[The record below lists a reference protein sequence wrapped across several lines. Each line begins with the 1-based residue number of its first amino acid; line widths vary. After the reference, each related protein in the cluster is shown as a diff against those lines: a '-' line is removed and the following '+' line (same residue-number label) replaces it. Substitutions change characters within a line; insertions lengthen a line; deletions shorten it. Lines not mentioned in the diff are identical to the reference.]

1 MTELIVCG
9 SAGSFQGVA
18 RACSGYLLREGANII
33 ALDLG
38 SGSLANIQRW
48 VPLARLR
55 DIFVSHGHHDHV
67 SDVVGLMQ
75 YTSFGAHRPDLVRVF
90 ANESTCEVVHQL
102 RRSFA
107 EQDTAVRPTVVAA
120 GQRLELG
127 GFEVEMFEAWHSRP
141 SLAVRVTDH
150 AGHTVAYTGDSALC
164 DELVRCAGGVDLLV
178 AEASWLSD
186 SGDYPIGVHMTARD
200 AGDLAR
206 RAGVRRLLITHVW
219 PEFDPYAAAAE
230 AAEVFDGPILV
241 AEDNMVITVG
251 AGP

>member
-18 RACSGYLLREGANII
+18 RACSGYLLRDGANIV

-67 SDVVGLMQ
+67 SDIVGLMQ
-75 YTSFGAHRPDLVRVF
+75 YTSFGVDRPDLVRVF
-90 ANESTCEVVHQL
+90 ANASTCEMVHQL
-102 RRSFA
+102 RRLFA
-107 EQDTAVRPTVVAA
+107 EQDVVVHPTVVDA
-120 GQRLELG
+120 GETFELG
-127 GFEVEMFEAWHSRP
+127 GFTAEVFDAWHSRP
-141 SLAVRVTDH
+141 GLAIRITDR
-150 AGHTVAYTGDSALC
+150 AGHRLAYTGDSALC
-164 DELVRCAGGVDLLV
+164 DELVRCAAGVDLLV
-178 AEASWLSD
+178 SEASWLSG
-186 SGDYPIGVHMTARD
+186 SGDYPAGVHMTARD
-200 AGDLAR
+200 AGELAR
-206 RAGVRRLLITHVW
+206 RARVRRLLITHVW

-241 AEDNMVITVG
+241 AEDNMIVMVE